1 MTTLTHAVSD
11 SLTMLQRNLKHMLR
25 NPSVTILTIGMPV
38 LFLLMFVYVFGD
50 TLGNGL
56 GGPTGGRDEYIE
68 FVTPGIIMMAVAAVT
83 QGTAL
88 SVAMDMSEGVIA
100 RFRTMAI
107 ARVSVLT
114 GHVIGAIFQTILAV
128 AAVFG
133 VAVLIGF
140 HANADAAG
148 WLALAGLIV
157 LLALALTWLAVA
169 LGLVS
174 GSADTASTLLVPLMF
189 LPLLGSGFVPT
200 ESMPSGLRWFAE
212 NQPFTPI
219 INTIRGLLLG
229 QDVGNDSILAVA
241 WCLGIALASYL
252 WAKRLYNRDPSPR

>member
-1 MTTLTHAVSD
+1 MSTMAYAVSD
-11 SLTMLQRNLKHMLR
+11 SATMLRRNLKHMLR
-25 NPSVTILTIGMPV
+25 NPSVTVLIIGMPV
-38 LFLLMFVYVFGD
+38 LFLLLFVYVFGD

-56 GGPTGGRDEYIE
+56 GGPTGGRDEYVK

-83 QGTAL
+83 QATAL

-114 GHVIGAIFQTILAV
+114 GHVLGALIQTALAV

-133 VAVLIGF
+133 VALLIGLDT
-140 HANADAAG
+140 NADLTD
-148 WLALAGLIV
+148 WLAVVGLLV
-157 LLALALTWLAVA
+157 LLGLALTWLAVA

-174 GSADTASTLLVPLMF
+174 GSVDTASTLLTPLMF

-200 ESMPSGLRWFAE
+200 ESMPRGLRWFAE
-212 NQPFTPI
+212 NQPFTPVMD
-219 INTIRGLLLG
+219 TLRGLLLG
-229 QDVGNDSILAVA
+229 GSIGNDGIVAVA
-241 WCLGIALASYL
+241 WCVGIALASYL
-252 WAKRLYNRDPSPR
+252 WARTRYNRDPSPR